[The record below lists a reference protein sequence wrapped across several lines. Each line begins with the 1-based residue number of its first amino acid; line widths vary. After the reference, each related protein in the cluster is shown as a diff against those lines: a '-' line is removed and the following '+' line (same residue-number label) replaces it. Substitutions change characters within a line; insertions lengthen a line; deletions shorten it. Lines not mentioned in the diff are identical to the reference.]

1 MAIISDNDTEHTSRC
16 DITFDIVDKNDN
28 APKFIDVPYKEEFIS
43 YIEGTERI
51 IKIVKAIDRD
61 SDVLGM
67 VYYVFDEETNLFNI
81 DEDLGEGISHTA
93 HINVF

>member
-1 MAIISDNDTEHTSRC
+1 MATIRDNDTEHTSRC

-28 APKFIDVPYKEEFIS
+28 TPKFIDVPYKEEFVS
-43 YIEGTERI
+43 YIEGTERT
-51 IKIVKAIDRD
+51 IKRVKAIDLD
-61 SDVLGM
+61 SDVSGM
-67 VYYVFDEETNLFNI
+67 VSYVFGDDTHLFNI